1 MWKRIKRLKSIGQKL
16 DHMRMEGASSAQ
28 MRAYLNQEGY
38 TDRHIQMCA
47 QDLVKLG
54 FIMAKTAEALGLS
67 FTLEERIHVN
77 TRWQYEHDRDQYK
90 YDREDSKSMGESKG
104 CAGFLVAFLGL
115 TGLALSIF

>member
-1 MWKRIKRLKSIGQKL
+1 MWKRIKRLKSVGQKL
-16 DHMRMEGASSAQ
+16 DHMRIEGASSAQ

-54 FIMAKTAEALGLS
+54 FIMAQTAEALGLS

-77 TRWQYEHDRDQYK
+77 LRSRYEHERD
-90 YDREDSKSMGESKG
+90 DSKSMGESKG
-104 CAGFLVAFLGL
+104 CAGILVAFLGL